1 MPDVLG
7 FVLVKALV
15 VRGGWAGHSP
25 VEATDSFLPF
35 LRSSGFAVDVSD
47 SLDAYDDRL
56 GGYDLI
62 VQCWSDGVLTDDQ
75 FTCLEAAVR
84 GGTGLAGWHGGLVDA
99 FRHSR
104 GYMRLVGGQFV
115 DHPGGFVDHRVEI
128 TSTHPIVAGLA
139 GFELRTEQYWVL
151 TDGLNDVHA
160 TTTFAAADPW
170 HAPLTVPAVWTRRW
184 GAGRVFACTI
194 GHFPADLALPPV
206 RTLVERGLL
215 WATRT

>member
-1 MPDVLG
+1 M
-7 FVLVKALV
+7 KALV

-35 LRSSGFAVDVSD
+35 LRSSGFEVDVSD
-47 SLDAYDDRL
+47 SLEAYDAGL
-56 GGYDLI
+56 GAYDLI

-75 FTCLEAAVR
+75 FACLDAAVR
-84 GGTGLAGWHGGLVDA
+84 SGTGLAGWHGGLVDA

-104 GYMRLVGGQFV
+104 EYMRLVGGQFV
-115 DHPGGFVDHRVEI
+115 AHPGDVVDHRVDI
-128 TSTHPIVAGLA
+128 TSTHPVVAGLS
-139 GFELRTEQYWVL
+139 GFSLRTEQYWVL

-160 TTTFAAADPW
+160 TTTFAADPLW

-215 WATRT
+215 WAARPAG

>member
-1 MPDVLG
+1 M
-7 FVLVKALV
+7 
-15 VRGGWAGHSP
+15 VRGGWEGHSP
-25 VEATDSFLPF
+25 VAATDAFLPF

-47 SLDAYDDRL
+47 SLEVYDERL
-56 GGYDLI
+56 GGYDLV

-75 FTCLEAAVR
+75 FTCLESAVR
-84 GGTGLAGWHGGLVDA
+84 AGTGLAGWHGGLVDA

-104 GYMRLVGGQFV
+104 GYLRLVGGQFV

-128 TSTHPIVAGLA
+128 TSTHPIVAGLT

-151 TDGLNDVHA
+151 TDGLDDVHA
-160 TTTFAAADPW
+160 TTTFAAAEPW

-194 GHFPADLALPPV
+194 GHHPADLELPPV
-206 RTLVERGLL
+206 RTMVERGLL
-215 WATRT
+215 WAART

>member
-1 MPDVLG
+1 M
-7 FVLVKALV
+7 KALV

-47 SLDAYDDRL
+47 SLEVYDAGLGAYDL
-56 GGYDLI
+56 VL
-62 VQCWSDGVLTDDQ
+62 QCWSDGVLTDDQ
-75 FTCLEAAVR
+75 FACLEAAVR

-104 GYMRLVGGQFV
+104 GYMQLVGGQFV
-115 DHPGGFVDHRVEI
+115 AHPGDFVDHRVEI
-128 TSTHPIVAGLA
+128 TSTHPVVEGLS
-139 GFELRTEQYWVL
+139 GFPLRTEQYWVL
-151 TDGLNDVHA
+151 SDGLNDVHA
-160 TTTFAAADPW
+160 TTTFAAEAPW
-170 HAPLTVPAVWTRRW
+170 HAQLTVPAVWTRRW

-206 RTLVERGLL
+206 RTMVERGLL
-215 WATRT
+215 WAARSAH

>member
-1 MPDVLG
+1 ME
-7 FVLVKALV
+7 ALV
-15 VRGGWAGHSP
+15 VRGGWEGHSP
-25 VEATDSFLPF
+25 VAATDAFLPF

-47 SLDAYDDRL
+47 SLEVYDERL
-56 GGYDLI
+56 GGYDLV

-75 FTCLEAAVR
+75 FTCLESAVR
-84 GGTGLAGWHGGLVDA
+84 AGTGLAGWHGGLVDA

-104 GYMRLVGGQFV
+104 GYLRLVGGQFV

-128 TSTHPIVAGLA
+128 TSTHPIVAGLT

-151 TDGLNDVHA
+151 TDGLDDVHA
-160 TTTFAAADPW
+160 TTTFAAAEPW

-194 GHFPADLALPPV
+194 GHHPADLELPPV
-206 RTLVERGLL
+206 RTMVERGLL
-215 WATRT
+215 WAART

>member
-1 MPDVLG
+1 M
-7 FVLVKALV
+7 KALV
-15 VRGGWAGHSP
+15 VRGGWDGHSP

-35 LRSSGFAVDVSD
+35 LRSSGFTVAVSD
-47 SLDAYDDRL
+47 TLDVYDERL
-56 GGYDLI
+56 GSYDLV

-104 GYMRLVGGQFV
+104 GYLQLVGGQFV
-115 DHPGGFVDHRVEI
+115 AHPGDFVDHRVEI

-151 TDGLNDVHA
+151 SDGLNDVHA
-160 TTTFAAADPW
+160 TTTFAAAEPW
-170 HAPLTVPAVWTRRW
+170 HAQLTVPAVWTRRW

-194 GHFPADLALPPV
+194 GHHPADLDLPPV

-215 WATRT
+215 WAAARS